1 MSNDAERGFWE
12 QNASRYDASMLLL
25 GGPIPK
31 AAQLTANA
39 VRGAGRVLEVACGT
53 GLFTEALAPV
63 VGELVATDYAEA
75 MVQRTQARLGD
86 LTNVRFM
93 RRDVMA
99 LDDSDGVFDAVV
111 ASNVLHLL
119 PDLVGGLAAIRR
131 VLRPGGL
138 LIAPT
143 YCHDQTA
150 LSRLA
155 SSVLG
160 VLSLPAHRR
169 FSLASLVS
177 AIEAAN
183 LTVSQ
188 SELVPGLLPIG
199 FVLAARPQSGD
210 TTQDGVD
217 APIV

>member
-1 MSNDAERGFWE
+1 MSKDAERGFWE

-31 AAQLTANA
+31 AVQLTAKA

-75 MVQRTQARLGD
+75 MVQRTQQRLGD
-86 LTNVRFM
+86 VTNVQFM

-99 LDDSDGVFDAVV
+99 FDDSDGLFDAVV

-138 LIAPT
+138 LITPT
-143 YCHDQTA
+143 YCHDQTP

-160 VLSLPAHRR
+160 VLSFPAHRR
-169 FSLASLVS
+169 FRLDSLGAAV
-177 AIEAAN
+177 EAAKF
-183 LTVSQ
+183 TVTH
-188 SELVPGLLPIG
+188 SELVKGLLPIG
-199 FVLAARPQSGD
+199 FVLAARPLGGD
-210 TTQDGVD
+210 STKDAVD
-217 APIV
+217 ALIS